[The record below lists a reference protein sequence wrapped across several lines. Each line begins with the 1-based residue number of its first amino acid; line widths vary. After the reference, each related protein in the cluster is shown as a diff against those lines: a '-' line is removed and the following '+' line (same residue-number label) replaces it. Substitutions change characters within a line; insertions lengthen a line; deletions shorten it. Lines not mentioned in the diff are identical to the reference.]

1 MRHAVLV
8 LVGITLSTPPVYG
21 QAGGAEQ
28 HVAALK
34 KSLQDSQQRLRKYE
48 WVETTVIS
56 LKGEEKAR
64 KQHRCSYGA
73 DGKVQKVPLD
83 QPQPQQQQASGGG
96 RRGGRVK
103 KHVVENKKEQMQDYM
118 EQAVALIHQYV
129 PPNAERIQAAKD
141 AGKIAPKPGAG
152 RLRLEFTDYLKA
164 GDMLA
169 IEIDPATDKLLGL
182 SVSTYLD
189 KAEDQV
195 KLEVREGTLPDGT
208 TYTAQT
214 TLEAPAK
221 NIRVVIENSGY
232 RPVSP

>member
-1 MRHAVLV
+1 MRHATLV
-8 LVGITLSTPPVYG
+8 LVGFALATAPVSG
-21 QAGGAEQ
+21 QAEGAEQ

-56 LKGEEKAR
+56 LKGEEKSR

-103 KHVVENKKEQMQDYM
+103 KHIVENKKEEMQDYM

-129 PPNAERIQAAKD
+129 PPSPERIQAAKD
-141 AGKIAPKPGAG
+141 AGKIALKPGEG
-152 RLRLEFTDYLKA
+152 RARLELTDYLKA
-164 GDMLA
+164 GDLLA
-169 IEIDPATDKLLGL
+169 IEVDPATDRLLGL
-182 SVSTYLD
+182 SVSSYLD
-189 KAEDQV
+189 KQEDQV
-195 KLEVREGTLPDGT
+195 KLDVREGALPDGT

-214 TLEAPAK
+214 TLDAPAK
-221 NIRVVIENSGY
+221 NIRVVIENSGH
-232 RPVSP
+232 RPVSQ

>member
-1 MRHAVLV
+1 MRHAVLT
-8 LVGITLSTPPVYG
+8 LLGIALSTLPAHG

-28 HVAALK
+28 HVAGLK
-34 KSLQDSQQRLRKYE
+34 KSLASSQASLRKYE
-48 WVETTVIS
+48 WVETTIIS

-64 KQHRCSYGA
+64 KQNRCSYGA

-83 QPQPQQQQASGGG
+83 QPQPQQQASGGG

-103 KHVVENKKEQMQDYM
+103 KHVVENKKEEMQDYM

-129 PPNAERIQAAKD
+129 PPTAERIQAAKD
-141 AGKIAPKPGAG
+141 AGKIALKPGEG
-152 RLRLEFTDYLKA
+152 RVRLEFPDYLKA
-164 GDMLA
+164 GDLLA
-169 IEIDPATDKLLGL
+169 IEVDPATDRLLGL
-182 SVSTYLD
+182 SVSSYLD
-189 KAEDQV
+189 KKEDQV
-195 KLEVREGTLPDGT
+195 KLEVREGALPDGT

-221 NIRVVIENSGY
+221 NIRVVIENSGH